1 MGSTV
6 SRIKVLRQDEV
17 RGLST
22 ACLKNSE
29 RFDRLHLSLN
39 QQGDKAPKRA
49 LGSDSPVSP

>member
-17 RGLST
+17 RGLSP

-29 RFDRLHLSLN
+29 RFDRLRLSLN